1 MTTRDI
7 STAKDPDLR
16 ASMAAMQRAAELARQ
31 TAIQTNTEL
40 VIVRDGCIVH
50 LSAQEL
56 RHAPSPHVAHQGKHH
71 RHA

>member
-16 ASMAAMQRAAELARQ
+16 ASMAAIQRAAELARQ

-40 VIVRDGCIVH
+40 VIVRDGRIVH

-56 RHAPSPHVAHQGKHH
+56 CHAPNPRFAHQGKHK
-71 RHA
+71 RHT